1 MNRKFHQDYADSVSH
16 FCQSIPPELGIS
28 TQEVDA
34 YFRACALCLWAGTP
48 GRGGGVAAI
57 GQIYTSQPVRFTDGQ
72 FEKAISYY
80 RENPGYTVG
89 VPEFFQKLAEND
101 IRHGTSNS
109 RTFAEVQKNLL
120 MLFAACDGDFSFGE
134 SRRITLLYNQ
144 LTEVCD
150 KAGVPS
156 ITLTPGPEHY
166 LGGIRRSHEEAA
178 RELNDI
184 MDEFSKV
191 ISRDR
196 SRSLYGDFFGTPNQT
211 PNQKSS
217 QSSGFSPLDP
227 LPVSPEP
234 EEGAPAE
241 ESPSGAEAGSGD
253 AGAEQAPEPSK
264 PTLEEAMAELDRL
277 IGLDAVKKD
286 VDSLVNLVKVRTL
299 RKERGLKCPE
309 LSLHL
314 VFSGN
319 PGTGKTTVARI
330 VGKIF
335 SALGLLSKG
344 HLVEVDRSGLVAG
357 YVGQTAIKTQE
368 VIQKALGGVLFID
381 EAYTLAPENADKD
394 FGQEAI
400 DTILKAMEDHRD
412 DFVVIVAGYA
422 SLMPRFID
430 SNPGLKSRFNKYLF
444 FEDYNGAQLYEI
456 FLGRVKSNDYRLDEK
471 ADQAIREHLEELYE
485 DRDENFGNARDV
497 RNLFERIVANQANRV
512 AALAA
517 PTDED
522 ILTITTAD
530 LEGLVDLPLSPGA
543 EGTEAAEEKETEE

>member
-57 GQIYTSQPVRFTDGQ
+57 SQIYTSQPVRFTDGQ

-101 IRHGTSNS
+101 VRRGTSNS

-150 KAGVPS
+150 KAGVPA

-196 SRSLYGDFFGTPNQT
+196 SRSLYGRICAKRVRTALI
-211 PNQKSS
+211 SS
-217 QSSGFSPLDP
+217 PA
-227 LPVSPEP
+227 
-234 EEGAPAE
+234 EGAL
-241 ESPSGAEAGSGD
+241 GCGSG
-253 AGAEQAPEPSK
+253 
-264 PTLEEAMAELDRL
+264 
-277 IGLDAVKKD
+277 
-286 VDSLVNLVKVRTL
+286 
-299 RKERGLKCPE
+299 
-309 LSLHL
+309 
-314 VFSGN
+314 
-319 PGTGKTTVARI
+319 
-330 VGKIF
+330 
-335 SALGLLSKG
+335 
-344 HLVEVDRSGLVAG
+344 
-357 YVGQTAIKTQE
+357 
-368 VIQKALGGVLFID
+368 
-381 EAYTLAPENADKD
+381 
-394 FGQEAI
+394 
-400 DTILKAMEDHRD
+400 
-412 DFVVIVAGYA
+412 
-422 SLMPRFID
+422 
-430 SNPGLKSRFNKYLF
+430 
-444 FEDYNGAQLYEI
+444 
-456 FLGRVKSNDYRLDEK
+456 
-471 ADQAIREHLEELYE
+471 
-485 DRDENFGNARDV
+485 
-497 RNLFERIVANQANRV
+497 
-512 AALAA
+512 
-517 PTDED
+517 
-522 ILTITTAD
+522 
-530 LEGLVDLPLSPGA
+530 
-543 EGTEAAEEKETEE
+543 